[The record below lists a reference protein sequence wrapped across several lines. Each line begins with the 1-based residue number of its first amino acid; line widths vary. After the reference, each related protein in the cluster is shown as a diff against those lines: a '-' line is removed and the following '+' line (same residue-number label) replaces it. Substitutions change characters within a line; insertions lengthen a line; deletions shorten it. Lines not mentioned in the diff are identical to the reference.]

1 MKHSFITLYCLSIV
15 SVLEE
20 NWPSVAAQGD
30 KRLPAVEMNFQFIL
44 DISTITTVVTRGIF
58 IRPEQIKRANWW
70 HYWEGRE
77 VKFWA
82 PHIQFMLDK
91 DWYMV
96 WNYSLS
102 GFNPISVLP
111 RASGSGNKAG
121 KQIVIEA
128 PALLGG
134 KLGQVL
140 LEQMLKVWGQQL
152 QLHLWSINPATQ
164 RGAPRDPGAP
174 CIENR
179 GIEDNFI
186 FYIECYFFF
195 IRVRKYKCEFN
206 ISK

>member
-1 MKHSFITLYCLSIV
+1 M

-58 IRPEQIKRANWW
+58 IQPVQIKRVNW
-70 HYWEGRE
+70 WEGRG
-77 VKFWA
+77 VRFWA
-82 PHIQFMLDK
+82 THIQFMLDK

-96 WNYSLS
+96 WNLLWNYSLS

-111 RASGSGNKAG
+111 RASGSGNKTG

-164 RGAPRDPGAP
+164 RGAPRGWVGWWWGGNP
-174 CIENR
+174 CTSSSSQFQHLGDLLKMTWHICPS
-179 GIEDNFI
+179 NFYTQFLCAGHFKRLI
-186 FYIECYFFF
+186 
-195 IRVRKYKCEFN
+195 
-206 ISK
+206 

>member
-58 IRPEQIKRANWW
+58 IQPVQIKRVNW
-70 HYWEGRE
+70 WEGRG
-77 VKFWA
+77 VRFWA
-82 PHIQFMLDK
+82 THIQFMLDK

-96 WNYSLS
+96 WNLLWNYSLS

-121 KQIVIEA
+121 KQIVIVA
-128 PALLGG
+128 PALLSG

-140 LEQMLKVWGQQL
+140 LEQMLKVRAAAAVASLKHKSSNTAGCT
-152 QLHLWSINPATQ
+152 PGP
-164 RGAPRDPGAP
+164 RGW
-174 CIENR
+174 
-179 GIEDNFI
+179 
-186 FYIECYFFF
+186 
-195 IRVRKYKCEFN
+195 V
-206 ISK
+206 